1 MNLDAHESLPA
12 GSPSP
17 KRPPVNADKGLQPL
31 ARITF
36 ETPEPPRY
44 PRLVPLRRASR
55 TALRSLLLLA
65 AVVWVFGGMLFFFLR
80 FSFRFYEANQR
91 AIEHALDRLLH

>member
-1 MNLDAHESLPA
+1 M
-12 GSPSP
+12 
-17 KRPPVNADKGLQPL
+17 
-31 ARITF
+31 
-36 ETPEPPRY
+36 
-44 PRLVPLRRASR
+44 
-55 TALRSLLLLA
+55 RSLLLLA